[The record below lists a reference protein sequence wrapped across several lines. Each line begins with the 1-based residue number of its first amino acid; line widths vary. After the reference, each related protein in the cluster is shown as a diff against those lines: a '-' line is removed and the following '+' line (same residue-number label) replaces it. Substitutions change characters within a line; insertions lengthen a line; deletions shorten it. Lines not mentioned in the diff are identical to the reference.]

1 MPEEKKKSWFRR
13 HWVATLI
20 IVGFFVLVGVL
31 GILTEGTGEQ
41 ANDDSK
47 LTLTANS
54 VENKNSAESDE
65 ATECTGT
72 TFEKICINKK
82 IDGCTKLCA
91 GEDIDI
97 PAVKTDCYSSCYQ
110 IYYYGGEADLDEY
123 IKEFG

>member
-1 MPEEKKKSWFRR
+1 METETKQKNWFRR
-13 HWVATLI
+13 HWIATLI
-20 IVGFFVLVGVL
+20 IVSFFVLVGVL

-47 LTLTANS
+47 LTANS
-54 VENKNSAESDE
+54 VENQNSAESNE
-65 ATECTGT
+65 ATECTGK
-72 TFEKICINKK
+72 TFEKLCINKK
-82 IDGCTKLCA
+82 IDECTKLCA

-110 IYYYGGEADLDEY
+110 IYYYGGETDLDKY

>member
-1 MPEEKKKSWFRR
+1 MPEEKKKSWFHR
-13 HWVATLI
+13 HWVVTIILI
-20 IVGFFVLVGVL
+20 GFFVLVGVL
-31 GILTEGTGEQ
+31 GILTEGIGEQ
-41 ANDDSK
+41 AKNNSG
-47 LTLTANS
+47 LTVNS
-54 VENKNSAESDE
+54 VENQNSVESDE
-65 ATECTGT
+65 PTKCTGS

-110 IYYYGGEADLDEY
+110 IYYYGGETDLDKY